1 MHGVKKL
8 SPRARTC
15 PICHRPCRKKGTTRA
30 GTQRW
35 YCTECRYSFT
45 APRADQQRLAQFREF
60 IDYVTDTRPRRHLTT
75 SIRTWDRDHAWC
87 WPTKPIWQPTG
98 EIHDQ
103 IFIDGT
109 YIAHGWCVL
118 TAATTQGII
127 DYQLCDRESKA
138 SYQALLA
145 RIPAPLVVV
154 TDGAQGALAAI
165 RKEWPTSRLQRCQVH
180 IQRNIRR
187 VTTSRPKIVQHKA
200 LYRLGLDLTRITT
213 SEQAIAWQKK
223 LAAFHNLYDPWLAE
237 RTFKADTPPGVV
249 PAFAK
254 RNKAWWYTHHNTRS
268 IVRSLDTHVK
278 DGVLFTYLDPNL
290 ETTNKL
296 RSTTNPLEGGINA
309 PLKAYLHAHRG
320 LTEHHMLRAMDYYLY
335 SRSLNTQ
342 PITDFATNIEQP
354 TPLHANNTRPGPA
367 EIDTTINTS
376 APWEDG
382 LTIRTGWIRN

>member
-45 APRADQQRLAQFREF
+45 APRTDQQRLAQFREF
-60 IDYVTDTRPRRHLTT
+60 IDYVTDTRPRRHLAT

-87 WPTKPIWQPTG
+87 WTTKPIWQQTG

-118 TAATTQGII
+118 TAATTKGII

-138 SYQALLA
+138 SYQALL
-145 RIPAPLVVV
+145 
-154 TDGAQGALAAI
+154 
-165 RKEWPTSRLQRCQVH
+165 
-180 IQRNIRR
+180 
-187 VTTSRPKIVQHKA
+187 
-200 LYRLGLDLTRITT
+200 TRITT
-213 SEQAIAWQKK
+213 SEQAIDWQKK
-223 LAAFHNLYDPWLAE
+223 LAAFHDLYDPWLAE
-237 RTFKADTPPGVV
+237 RTFKADTPPGAV

-254 RNKAWWYTHHNTRS
+254 RNKSWWYTHHNTRS

-278 DGVLFTYLDPNL
+278 DGVLFTYLDPDL
-290 ETTNKL
+290 ETTSKL

-320 LTEHHMLRAMDYYLY
+320 LTEQHMLRAMDYYLY

-354 TPLHANNTRPGPA
+354 TPIHANDTRPGPA
-367 EIDTTINTS
+367 EIDTAINTN